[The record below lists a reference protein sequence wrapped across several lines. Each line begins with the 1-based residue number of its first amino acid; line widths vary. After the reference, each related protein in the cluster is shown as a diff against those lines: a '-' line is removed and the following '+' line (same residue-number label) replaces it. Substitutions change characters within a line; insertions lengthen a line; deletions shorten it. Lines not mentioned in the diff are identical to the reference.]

1 MKHFNISDDAM
12 KLIIEN
18 SAWDKFGITVP
29 KDQQKIQESAD
40 QVAEEAEE
48 HVCPLC
54 QSHLD
59 EAISDEA
66 LMEHT
71 ANVLEAVNAATL
83 NEEEEEESDEEE
95 LVEED
100 ESEDDE
106 DESEDD
112 DEEELEEEKELKPKK
127 GPKPTGRQSA
137 AEYDKWRKK
146 QKQKEIDARRS
157 GKGDGVA

>member
-1 MKHFNISDDAM
+1 MKHLNISDDAM
-12 KLIIEN
+12 KIILEN
-18 SAWDKFGITVP
+18 SAWADFGIKVTNAQ
-29 KDQQKIQESAD
+29 DQKLDEASEQIE
-40 QVAEEAEE
+40 EEADE

-83 NEEEEEESDEEE
+83 NEEEEDGEE

-100 ESEDDE
+100 ESEDE
-106 DESEDD
+106 DEDD
-112 DEEELEEEKELKPKK
+112 DDEYIQEKKNETGGPKRVKK
-127 GPKPTGRQSA
+127 GSTPKPPSDT
-137 AEYDKWRKK
+137 AEERRAKKHAKESDK
-146 QKQKEIDARRS
+146 RS
-157 GKGDGVA
+157 LDPGK